1 METVL
6 LKPKDI
12 LLHMCQSEENLW
24 TQRDASESS
33 VSTDLGSSILR
44 ECKCLRKIHDHFS
57 NLNKRKCCMSLAV
70 CKTTFSN
77 FRVVRNDGRDNGI
90 EEGAMSK
97 TLIDNSQLVSELD
110 EKEFRV
116 FRYAYMCA
124 SYPVLGAPDP
134 PSPQTPPITPTG
146 QGHIRIQFKDLKSQ
160 IMRTQSGDDAEDE
173 TSIVP
178 AETLF
183 ELLRRVFRLSPNT
196 FYQYEVYIRN
206 SYGKRDAEP
215 NRILAEELV
224 GQLAS
229 LENNSN
235 PYYTPKHF
243 MTQFG
248 YDRWQRKEFIHIA
261 ELMRKFW
268 HVAHPHKRN
277 NHIQFLQTVHDDY
290 VVLMEKLLRYESA
303 YRQADNTQTTLLSSA
318 SIRLLKEF
326 GLRYG
331 VGELYRRIVYLRYLV
346 SNFDPSVWLI
356 QHCIFGVIFVLE
368 ILPNREDMVR
378 KELEILCDSIKK
390 LQSKALTTLSNMKS
404 VFPDNKPSNG
414 IDMLISLM
422 EKTLEAQVHLKIPK
436 VEMLDDLIV
445 QCIKETFLPSYE
457 KMKLVAKTDLKQ
469 DRNGYL
475 TPSLLNMVIG
485 KIRDEVSHYRTYYQG
500 TFSRYCN
507 VTELAAQSLYTLFM
521 DDLQLFFK
529 VYDAQP
535 TSKTIDRQLL
545 GLGYRLHDLDN
556 DWNQY
561 VSGHPSSY
569 LWREFFYK
577 QSLHWLSILKA
588 LTQQSVLLA
597 VGLDRFTTQCF
608 DDIGSTYQVSL
619 SSVSSPRDRTMSLK
633 SITPSINSAFSG
645 LVSSNSTP
653 VYSNIWS
660 HPGDVSQSNVQTSAF
675 KPKTSE
681 SIKTTSSFNHRY
693 NPETRSLDGT
703 EDTEHHLIEEAEAV
717 TFSSLRSCS
726 SLPDN
731 LSKSYD
737 HYLNVPRKVLSLSRQ
752 IDTNQ
757 NRQSDENQEN
767 EERSRTLAE
776 KIMYEISPME
786 DYRREHES
794 EEKEIT
800 IILDKKKDKNINP
813 IKKGH
818 KIEVVD
824 SSNSL
829 ENGDKEDTAKKV
841 ESVEQYFKTD
851 NFENDFKRGDGRKES
866 VEHDNKIDNF
876 ETTVKIDDVTKI
888 ECVEKDYGI
897 DKVKIN
903 DNEGVV
909 NDKNTHND
917 EKGEKADDIENDINE
932 DDIEM
937 DHTDSDHSDHSDEFS
952 FPPLSEIAQT
962 DDQPSLYQDPVKTVI
977 KNVVHEEP
985 RPIKTVPLVPYSD
998 SDQSENVGNIK
1009 TASPKLIR
1017 PIAHKLKA
1025 EPAVRSISSCSNASS
1040 KVKKTAV
1047 LPVSGSVLD
1056 IVVILQRL
1064 VEFSQTLCQSFVQS
1078 VWTVGT
1084 YQMASISSYEM
1095 KRKLHETNIK
1105 MMNNILHLYANN
1117 ILCFDLC
1124 GTTNSEARKLTGSL
1138 LMDDLQTMK
1147 SKDMIWGC
1155 RHNLSGQKDCFHY
1168 LKSKAELLSDRY
1180 EPVTKDM
1187 CTRINNVF
1195 MLLECIDVYYK
1206 RLGNIFKV
1214 TTEVTHRSQQQKSTD
1229 SDDWKEQTSQN
1240 PSDFCHISH
1249 VVSVLCRI
1257 MAYRINLFVNDAVTV
1272 LLSLKRLLVPVEVC
1286 LLPLTQ
1292 FLQSYI
1298 NSLQEWLYRS
1308 CYRRVMEFL
1317 WIFIVRNFEKQVF
1330 EVLKGDHGSVEYAQ
1344 LLIQAFTHLM
1354 KFMTEQKRTIR
1365 VSLLLPE
1372 AENVMFRLQLCA
1384 TATNQLITLYRHVID
1399 YYNDDDCTDFTVH
1412 LILHKLR
1419 EDLLKYR
1426 KCFSGS
1432 EFVKWIMEN
1441 HNLIKPLS
1449 SQLGLP
1455 TDYILINKEIA
1466 ALMCRR
1472 FLESNLIVDAEIYDE
1487 HDQDNRLDLDTSL
1500 DATNYPQLSIMENE
1514 QNNRRGDNS
1523 SIDSDATPT
1532 DTYPKTQYR
1541 VHGKTLVSPAQLPRQ
1556 ANRSFNK
1563 PVFQLSC
1570 DTPMSFS
1577 TLFNE
1582 SDGPVFENCDNH
1594 FYYIATMTTL
1604 HNAENHEP
1612 PSELD
1617 ILVDQ
1622 CFQSHIS
1629 SNYLLHIIY
1638 SRRKFDS
1645 CAKVFLQNQSA
1656 SVLRKLKADLE
1667 DHTSC
1672 EIS

>member
-1 METVL
+1 MVYSNQHRSFFYNLSPEITSTMETIS

-12 LLHMCQSEENLW
+12 LLHMCKSEENIW
-24 TQRDASESS
+24 TQRDASEGS
-33 VSTDLGSSILR
+33 VCTDLGSSILR

-77 FRVVRNDGRDNGI
+77 FRVVRNDDRDKGI

-97 TLIDNSQLVSELD
+97 TLIDNSQLVAELD

-134 PSPQTPPITPTG
+134 PSPQTPPLTPTG
-146 QGHIRIQFKDLKSQ
+146 QGNIRIQFKDLKSQ
-160 IMRTQSGDDAEDE
+160 IMRTQSGDYVEDE

-196 FYQYEVYIRN
+196 FYQYEIYIRN

-346 SNFDPSVWLI
+346 ANFDPSVWLI

-390 LQSKALTTLSNMKS
+390 LQSKALTTLSKMKS

-436 VEMLDDLIV
+436 VELLDDLII
-445 QCIKETFLPSYE
+445 QCIKETFPPSYE

-469 DRNGYL
+469 DSNGYL

-485 KIRDEVSHYRTYYQG
+485 KIRDEVSHYKTYYQG

-521 DDLQLFFK
+521 DDLQQFFK

-535 TSKTIDRQLL
+535 TIKSIDKQLL

-577 QSLHWLSILKA
+577 QSLHWLSILKT

-597 VGLDRFTTQCF
+597 VGLDHFTTQCF
-608 DDIGSTYQVSL
+608 DDVGSTYQVSL

-653 VYSNIWS
+653 VYSNIWT

-681 SIKTTSSFNHRY
+681 SIKTTSSFKHRY

-703 EDTEHHLIEEAEAV
+703 EDTEGHLIDEAVAV

-752 IDTNQ
+752 IDTNP
-757 NRQSDENQEN
+757 NRHSDENQED
-767 EERSRTLAE
+767 EQKRTLAE
-776 KIMYEISPME
+776 KIMYELSPME
-786 DYRREHES
+786 DYRREHDN

-800 IILDKKKDKNINP
+800 IILDKKEEKNIKCVKN
-813 IKKGH
+813 GH
-818 KIEVVD
+818 EIEILD
-824 SSNSL
+824 MSNCI
-829 ENGDKEDTAKKV
+829 ENSDKADTDEKV
-841 ESVEQYFKTD
+841 ENVENYF
-851 NFENDFKRGDGRKES
+851 
-866 VEHDNKIDNF
+866 KIDNF
-876 ETTVKIDDVTKI
+876 KNDVKKENNVKNN
-888 ECVEKDYGI
+888 
-897 DKVKIN
+897 DKKSSEN
-903 DNEGVV
+903 DNNSHVA
-909 NDKNTHND
+909 
-917 EKGEKADDIENDINE
+917 EKGGKAVDVENDINE

-952 FPPLSEIAQT
+952 FPPLSEVAKT
-962 DDQPSLYQDPVKTVI
+962 DDQSSLYKDPVKTVI
-977 KNVVHEEP
+977 KNVVHEIP
-985 RPIKTVPLVPYSD
+985 QPIKTVPLVPYSD
-998 SDQSENVGNIK
+998 SDQSENVRKLK
-1009 TASPKLIR
+1009 TVSPKLIK

-1025 EPAVRSISSCSNASS
+1025 EPVVRSVSSCSNESS
-1040 KVKKTAV
+1040 KVKKTAI

-1124 GTTNSEARKLTGSL
+1124 GTTNSEAKKLTGSL
-1138 LMDDLQTMK
+1138 LMEDLQTMK
-1147 SKDMIWGC
+1147 SKWHD
-1155 RHNLSGQKDCFHY
+1155 
-1168 LKSKAELLSDRY
+1168 
-1180 EPVTKDM
+1180 
-1187 CTRINNVF
+1187 
-1195 MLLECIDVYYK
+1195 
-1206 RLGNIFKV
+1206 LG
-1214 TTEVTHRSQQQKSTD
+1214 
-1229 SDDWKEQTSQN
+1229 
-1240 PSDFCHISH
+1240 
-1249 VVSVLCRI
+1249 
-1257 MAYRINLFVNDAVTV
+1257 M
-1272 LLSLKRLLVPVEVC
+1272 
-1286 LLPLTQ
+1286 
-1292 FLQSYI
+1292 
-1298 NSLQEWLYRS
+1298 
-1308 CYRRVMEFL
+1308 
-1317 WIFIVRNFEKQVF
+1317 
-1330 EVLKGDHGSVEYAQ
+1330 
-1344 LLIQAFTHLM
+1344 
-1354 KFMTEQKRTIR
+1354 
-1365 VSLLLPE
+1365 
-1372 AENVMFRLQLCA
+1372 
-1384 TATNQLITLYRHVID
+1384 
-1399 YYNDDDCTDFTVH
+1399 
-1412 LILHKLR
+1412 
-1419 EDLLKYR
+1419 
-1426 KCFSGS
+1426 
-1432 EFVKWIMEN
+1432 
-1441 HNLIKPLS
+1441 S
-1449 SQLGLP
+1449 S
-1455 TDYILINKEIA
+1455 
-1466 ALMCRR
+1466 
-1472 FLESNLIVDAEIYDE
+1472 
-1487 HDQDNRLDLDTSL
+1487 
-1500 DATNYPQLSIMENE
+1500 
-1514 QNNRRGDNS
+1514 
-1523 SIDSDATPT
+1523 
-1532 DTYPKTQYR
+1532 
-1541 VHGKTLVSPAQLPRQ
+1541 
-1556 ANRSFNK
+1556 
-1563 PVFQLSC
+1563 
-1570 DTPMSFS
+1570 
-1577 TLFNE
+1577 
-1582 SDGPVFENCDNH
+1582 
-1594 FYYIATMTTL
+1594 
-1604 HNAENHEP
+1604 
-1612 PSELD
+1612 
-1617 ILVDQ
+1617 
-1622 CFQSHIS
+1622 
-1629 SNYLLHIIY
+1629 
-1638 SRRKFDS
+1638 
-1645 CAKVFLQNQSA
+1645 
-1656 SVLRKLKADLE
+1656 
-1667 DHTSC
+1667 
-1672 EIS
+1672 